1 MPVLLMLVAALASYF
16 VGSIPM
22 GWVWVKLFTGQDVR
36 TIGSG
41 RTGGTNA
48 LRAAGR
54 VAGALTSVGDFFKGL
69 AGVWLARWL
78 VPDTLYPQ
86 FAPWA
91 QALSGLA
98 AVAGHNWSIYIGF
111 KGGAGTGPNVGVA
124 AGFYFPTV
132 LALAPLVPITLI
144 LTGYASVT
152 SIVIGALIVLFY
164 VLAAVLWSWPWAYAV
179 YGAAAFLLVLWA
191 LRPNLQR
198 LMNGTERMVGP
209 RARRRQA
216 AGDTTP
222 AADRDASSR

>member
-1 MPVLLMLVAALASYF
+1 VL
-16 VGSIPM
+16 G
-22 GWVWVKLFTGQDVR
+22 
-36 TIGSG
+36 
-41 RTGGTNA
+41 
-48 LRAAGR
+48 
-54 VAGALTSVGDFFKGL
+54 
-69 AGVWLARWL
+69 
-78 VPDTLYPQ
+78 
-86 FAPWA
+86 PWA
-91 QALSGLA
+91 QALAGLA

-164 VLAAVLWSWPWAYAV
+164 VLAAALWSWPWAYAV
-179 YGAAAFLLVLWA
+179 YGVAALALVLWA
-191 LRPNLQR
+191 LRPNLRR

-216 AGDTTP
+216 AMDNAPPDSGSDQ
-222 AADRDASSR
+222 A